1 SQPLSSLPSSPPKS
15 TKSPHQNED
24 FLLHQNGRS
33 VSLPFYPILSNMAS
47 NQKKTSSGTV
57 LIVGGP
63 ALTRSVMPKP
73 EELFERY
80 NPELQKR
87 VIENRPKVEKEYQ
100 EFLDDL
106 KEVSRSDK
114 TLWEA
119 AKEVSERRERAKR
132 EEKMALRVD
141 KREIEEA
148 IKRERRGE

>member
-1 SQPLSSLPSSPPKS
+1 
-15 TKSPHQNED
+15 
-24 FLLHQNGRS
+24 
-33 VSLPFYPILSNMAS
+33 M
-47 NQKKTSSGTV
+47 KTSSYIKMAVAGTV

-63 ALTRSVMPKP
+63 ALTRSIMPDPDK
-73 EELFERY
+73 LFERY

-119 AKEVSERRERAKR
+119 AKDISERRERERRAAKANSG
-132 EEKMALRVD
+132 MG